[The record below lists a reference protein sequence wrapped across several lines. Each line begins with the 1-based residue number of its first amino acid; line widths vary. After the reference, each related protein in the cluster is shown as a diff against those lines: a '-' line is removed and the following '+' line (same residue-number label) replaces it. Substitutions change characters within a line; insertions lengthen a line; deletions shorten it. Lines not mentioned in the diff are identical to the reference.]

1 MVVSA
6 PSIVWIAVGLSTTLA
21 LVAMI
26 AALARHL
33 ILLGRTV
40 GRFRDEIE
48 PLAQEIASETDR
60 VSSRSAQ
67 LSSERPFG
75 RS

>member
-1 MVVSA
+1 M
-6 PSIVWIAVGLSTTLA
+6 WIAIGLTTTLA

-26 AALARHL
+26 VALARHL

-48 PLAQEIASETDR
+48 PLAQEIASETAR
-60 VSSRSAQ
+60 ASSRSAR